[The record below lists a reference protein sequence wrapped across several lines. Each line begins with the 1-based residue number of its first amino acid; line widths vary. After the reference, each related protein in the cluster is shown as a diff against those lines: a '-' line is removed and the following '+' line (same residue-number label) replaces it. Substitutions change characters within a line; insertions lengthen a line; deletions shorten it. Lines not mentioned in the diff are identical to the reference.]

1 MKTTLV
7 LMALIAFIPI
17 GRPAIAAEADGQ
29 HQKHHEQATP
39 MALKMHER
47 MEVIQQEMK
56 NIHGTED
63 ANERHRLMHDH
74 MQSMREAMMTMHTM
88 DRPMVPHGSGDDV
101 CMEQRMELMR
111 LMTEQMMEYQSVQEA
126 TVE

>member
-17 GRPAIAAEADGQ
+17 GRPVIAAETDGQ
-29 HQKHHEQATP
+29 NQKYHEQATP
-39 MALKMHER
+39 MVLKMHER
-47 MEVIQQEMK
+47 MEVIQKEMK
-56 NIHGTED
+56 NIHATED
-63 ANERHRLMHDH
+63 ASERHRLMHDH
-74 MQSMREAMMTMHTM
+74 MQSMREAMMIMHTM
-88 DRPMVPHGSGDDV
+88 DRPMVPHGSEGDV

-111 LMTEQMMEYQSVQEA
+111 LMTEQMMEYQSVQDA